1 MTNNHEQLK
10 NQTNLHQTGKVVAC
24 GHCQPEKG
32 FDLPEKYGVKCE
44 CRCHNS
50 EQLNTEEWEKEF
62 DNSVQLSVWYAYG
75 KNTKNVD
82 WAGIKSFI
90 SKAITNEREL
100 SEKRGYKRGISDKN
114 VWNGVYNIGA
124 IEERE
129 RIVGIIE
136 SKKSGVSDNT
146 WDILLSALINQINQG
161 V

>member
-1 MTNNHEQLK
+1 MYMNNNH
-10 NQTNLHQTGKVVAC
+10 
-24 GHCQPEKG
+24 P
-32 FDLPEKYGVKCE
+32 
-44 CRCHNS
+44 
-50 EQLNTEEWEKEF
+50 EQLNTEECEKEF
-62 DNSVQLSVWYAYG
+62 DEKFTYEEPDNFYSVKTIWKHTIGVPVHV
-75 KNTKNVD
+75 KD
-82 WAGIKSFI
+82 FI

-136 SKKSGVSDNT
+136 NIYQKEREDCPDGLYFKACT
-146 WDILLSALINQINQG
+146 DIINQINQG